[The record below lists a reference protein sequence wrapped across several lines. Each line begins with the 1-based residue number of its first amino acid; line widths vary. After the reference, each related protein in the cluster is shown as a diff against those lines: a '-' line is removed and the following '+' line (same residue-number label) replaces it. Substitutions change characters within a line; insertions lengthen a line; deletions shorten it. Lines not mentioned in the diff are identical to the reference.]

1 MQTQTAS
8 LAHNQNDMSKNSL
21 LRQIVDVIVRIS
33 APEAI
38 VLFGSRARGN
48 AHDDS
53 DVDLLVVEKEP
64 FTPQRSRRKE
74 VARLQLALRNLPLSK
89 DILVYSR
96 DEFEHWRNSQ
106 NHLIG
111 RARREGQVLHGRL

>member
-1 MQTQTAS
+1 MQARIIS
-8 LAHNQNDMSKNSL
+8 SAHAQDDAIEDSL
-21 LRQIVDVIVRIS
+21 LRQIVDVIVRES

-48 AHDDS
+48 VHPDS

-96 DEFEHWRNSQ
+96 DEFEHWRHSL

-111 RARREGQVLHGRL
+111 RAEREGRILHGRL